1 MSGGGGGV
9 IIIRSRIRDTAADSA
24 VLDHCHPAKRAHL
37 EEILA
42 KNVADWSEHEFH
54 FVMRRIGEAHDES
67 C

>member
-9 IIIRSRIRDTAADSA
+9 IIRNRIRDTASDSA
-24 VLDHCHPAKRAHL
+24 VLDHCHPNKRAKL

-42 KNVADWSEHEFH
+42 KSTADWTDEDFH
-54 FVMRRIGEAHDES
+54 FVMRRIAEAHDEQ

>member
-9 IIIRSRIRDTAADSA
+9 IIIRSRMKAAAEDSA
-24 VLDHCHPAKRAHL
+24 VLDHCNPHKRAKL

-42 KNVADWSEHEFH
+42 KNVADWTEHEFH
-54 FVMRRIGEAHDES
+54 FVVRRISEAHDEQ